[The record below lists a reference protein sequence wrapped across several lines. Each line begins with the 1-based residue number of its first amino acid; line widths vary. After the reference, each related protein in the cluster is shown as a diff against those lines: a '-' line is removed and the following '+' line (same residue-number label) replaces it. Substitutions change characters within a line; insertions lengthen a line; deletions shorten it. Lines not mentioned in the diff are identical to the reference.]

1 MLILVGPS
9 ASGKTQ
15 IVKILREK
23 YGLNKMVTYTS
34 RTMRPGEK
42 EGIDYFFLTKEEF
55 EKRINE
61 GFFIEYVVYNGNYYG
76 TALSHVSSD

>member
-15 IVKILREK
+15 IVQILRAK

-34 RTMRPGEK
+34 RQMRPGER

-55 EKRINE
+55 E
-61 GFFIEYVVYNGNYYG
+61 
-76 TALSHVSSD
+76 

>member
-42 EGIDYFFLTKEEF
+42 EGIDYFFLTKDF
-55 EKRINE
+55 TQMVKFLTKKL
-61 GFFIEYVVYNGNYYG
+61 FFYVYNSN
-76 TALSHVSSD
+76 